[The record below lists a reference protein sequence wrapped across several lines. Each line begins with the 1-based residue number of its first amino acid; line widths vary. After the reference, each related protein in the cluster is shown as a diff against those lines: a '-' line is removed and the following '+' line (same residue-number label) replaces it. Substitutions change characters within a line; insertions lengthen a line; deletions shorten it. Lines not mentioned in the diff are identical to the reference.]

1 METETWTPYRKNLE
15 KTITIPD
22 SDGLTMVIRKIGKSG
37 LEQASF
43 VLQRAALKKMNDL
56 GGAEIFASMRSMTGK
71 AIATQEEA
79 EAIAKKAVERD
90 PLLAFDHATLIELG
104 TKTAPV
110 GFDIV
115 GEDINELK
123 PQFVEWL
130 ARQIYDLEIED
141 QPKKG

>member
-1 METETWTPYRKNLE
+1 METETWTPYRQNLE

-37 LEQASF
+37 LEQAAF
-43 VLQRAALKKMNDL
+43 VLQKAALKKMNDL
-56 GGAEIFASMRSMTGK
+56 GGAEMFASMRSMTGK
-71 AIATQEEA
+71 KIDTQEEA
-79 EAIAKKAVERD
+79 VAIAKKAVERD
-90 PLLAFDHATLIELG
+90 PLLAFDYATLIELG

-115 GEDINELK
+115 GEDINEFK

-130 ARQIYDLEIED
+130 AREIHTLEVED
-141 QPKKG
+141 KPKNG